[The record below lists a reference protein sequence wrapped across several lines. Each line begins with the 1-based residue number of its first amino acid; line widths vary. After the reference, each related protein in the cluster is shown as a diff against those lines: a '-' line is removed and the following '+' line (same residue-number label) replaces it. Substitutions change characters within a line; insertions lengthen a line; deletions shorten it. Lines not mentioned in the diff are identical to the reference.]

1 MTWLEAASAVEAPD
15 GQPAL
20 RSWRMKLQITF
31 AMWAISTAA
40 MATTQIPDFIVLDGA
55 REPVYSKPHILL
67 TELQGS
73 NEWKRQT
80 HDPRCSASVRGY
92 NSDWEVRDGMLFLI
106 AVHLNP
112 CAANPLSV
120 PLERIFPSTK
130 GPDQPL
136 GTPVSWSFRRARGL
150 ATLPW
155 APWLAMRSTCSSQF
169 GPEWWCRRKRPSSF
183 PSGHEPSCR

>member
-1 MTWLEAASAVEAPD
+1 
-15 GQPAL
+15 
-20 RSWRMKLQITF
+20 MKLQITF

-130 GPDQPL
+130 GPVPATWYTGVMVVPKGKGL
-136 GTPVSWSFRRARGL
+136 GY
-150 ATLPW
+150 
-155 APWLAMRSTCSSQF
+155 LAMGSLV
-169 GPEWWCRRKRPSSF
+169 
-183 PSGHEPSCR
+183 GHEKYLLISVRAGMVVSQKEAQQFPERP